1 MTILWPFSKRYDKKK
16 YDHYIIRYDKNLFY
30 KFTVFSKNFDA
41 RRAELEERP
50 NLTNVQNFWTSKLRP
65 YLVGPYLENFEFDF
79 PIDSHLG
86 IIWEIHKEN
95 ESNFCVFFI
104 YNWIPLYFM
113 FKIFELIKT

>member
-1 MTILWPFSKRYDKKK
+1 MTILWPFSRRYDKKK

-86 IIWEIHKEN
+86 IIWEIHMKI
-95 ESNFCVFFI
+95 ESNFCVFSFI
-104 YNWIPLYFM
+104 S
-113 FKIFELIKT
+113 ELPCILCSKFLNL